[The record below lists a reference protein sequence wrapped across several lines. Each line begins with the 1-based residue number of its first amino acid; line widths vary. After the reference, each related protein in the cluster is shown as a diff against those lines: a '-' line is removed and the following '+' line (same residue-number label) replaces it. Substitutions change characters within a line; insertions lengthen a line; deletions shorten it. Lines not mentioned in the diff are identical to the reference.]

1 MNAPTKP
8 QWGRIRAYYQGH
20 EQALLTER
28 ADRWALDPYEWA
40 IDAGITLTPIEE
52 ALWHDL
58 RQAGVVMY
66 PQYPV
71 GRFFVDFANPKAKVV
86 YIAPLKALVRAFVT
100 EVLVNGQG
108 ERLAHYIDADRYT
121 QHNPAVG
128 DGVPAL
134 VSALQAMAQA
144 GTPMT
149 FTRLHAVL
157 GEGNWVLTVSEGT
170 MLGRHVAFY
179 DLFRVDN
186 GKIVEHWDTIEA
198 IPPSSEWKNANG
210 KFGF

>member
-1 MNAPTKP
+1 VEGGLNAPTKP

-71 GRFFVDFANPKAKVV
+71 GRFFVDFANPKAKVAIECDGAQWHQDKAKDAARDEQLQALGWTV
-86 YIAPLKALVRAFVT
+86 YRISGRHCVT
-100 EVLVNGQG
+100 TECEVQDEYGRRQRVHSAAQ
-108 ERLAHYIDADRYT
+108 
-121 QHNPAVG
+121 Q
-128 DGVPAL
+128 L
-134 VSALQAMAQA
+134 VSQIAQRH
-144 GTPMT
+144 GISM
-149 FTRLHAVL
+149 LAV
-157 GEGNWVLTVSEGT
+157 N
-170 MLGRHVAFY
+170 
-179 DLFRVDN
+179 
-186 GKIVEHWDTIEA
+186 
-198 IPPSSEWKNANG
+198 
-210 KFGF
+210 